1 MFIHFAFVEENAI
14 TGADQWSYSWIAVN
28 YAHQILRSCHEG
40 ASAADL
46 SDRSAQC
53 LLAKGGVDKA
63 ENEPD
68 VDA

>member
-14 TGADQWSYSWIAVN
+14 TLYQWSYSWIAVN
-28 YAHQILRSCHEG
+28 YARQILRSCHEG